1 MVGHCVVFGIL
12 LTDSF
17 GHTIVKEVTDI
28 INEIY
33 EETESYPEGV
43 IDFPS
48 AEDNQLAIGL
58 YVKLDR
64 DINVE
69 ELDKKWNEVYNNLSP
84 ELFEA
89 IDKYEL
95 EKPNFHV
102 LSGYY

>member
-1 MVGHCVVFGIL
+1 M
-12 LTDSF
+12 
-17 GHTIVKEVTDI
+17 KEVTDI

-33 EETESYPEGV
+33 NETEIYPEGV
-43 IDFPS
+43 MDFPS
-48 AEDNQLAIGL
+48 AEDNQSAIGL
-58 YVKLDR
+58 SVKLDR
-64 DINVE
+64 GINVE
-69 ELDKKWNEVYNNLSP
+69 ELDKKWNEVYKNISP